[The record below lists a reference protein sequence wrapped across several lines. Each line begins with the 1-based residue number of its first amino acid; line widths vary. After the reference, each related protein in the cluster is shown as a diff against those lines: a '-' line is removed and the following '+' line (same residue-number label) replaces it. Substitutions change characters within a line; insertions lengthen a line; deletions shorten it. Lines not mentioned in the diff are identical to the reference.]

1 MRRLLVLLLALVAA
15 IGLAVTPA
23 AADDGDKGIIGGGV
37 EITCNVAGGL
47 IYDAISGTSD
57 GSDMCDRVGSA
68 AAKKVDEAWK
78 AVQNSILGDINDTA
92 ADVAKWMIKK
102 VLTVA
107 LLGPS
112 LDLEATGLFG
122 RDATLAGML
131 TWLGLLIATAG
142 AMWQL
147 ARMAV
152 TGQTKYAGQAMMGWV
167 QNTLISAAGV
177 GLIALLLTVGDAM
190 TTGLVESTFKDDGQ
204 AYETIV
210 KVMVPESIA
219 NPITMLAVVS
229 VLLLIGFIVLIMV
242 FLRQS
247 IIPIQCLLLPI
258 AGAGR
263 VGGDATRQW
272 LPRLVTSICVV
283 IAYKPILAIIIC
295 TGFSEFGKAQTL
307 AEWLRGCATLLLAVL
322 APGPLTK
329 VFAPF
334 GEAVGA
340 GMAGGGAMGAVS
352 GAASYVA
359 GRSGSDDRDKGGSAP
374 SQGMTPMEYAAFVEQ
389 SMGRQGGSGQGGDN
403 GQDAQ
408 AQASRNEAAQV
419 PRQAGSADAGSPA
432 AQPGAGAV
440 GQSAGVQAGAGQ
452 AAAAGTGA
460 GIAIQVLDG
469 VNHTVQAASEQ
480 IADGGSPH

>member
-1 MRRLLVLLLALVAA
+1 MRRLVVLLLALVAA
-15 IGLAVTPA
+15 IGLAVSPA
-23 AADDGDKGIIGGGV
+23 AADDGDNGIIGGGV
-37 EITCNVAGGL
+37 QIACDLPAGL
-47 IYDAISGTSD
+47 LVDAVTGSSQ
-57 GSDMCDRVGSA
+57 GSDMCDRVGSE
-68 AAKKVDEAWK
+68 AAKKVDQAWK
-78 AVQNSILGDINDTA
+78 AVRDSLLGDVIDTA
-92 ADVAKWMIKK
+92 ADAAKWMIKK

-112 LDLEATGLFG
+112 LDLRATGLFG

-131 TWLGLLIATAG
+131 TWLGLLIATVG

-167 QNTLISAAGV
+167 QNTVVSAAGV
-177 GLIALLLTVGDAM
+177 GLVALLLAAGDAM
-190 TTGLVESTFKDDGQ
+190 TTGLVDATFKDDGQ

-210 KVMVPESIA
+210 KTMVPAGVS
-219 NPITMLAVVS
+219 NPITMLCVVA
-229 VLLLIGFIVLIMV
+229 VLLLIGFIQLVMV

-307 AEWLRGCATLLLAVL
+307 AEWLRGCATLVLAVL
-322 APGPLTK
+322 APGPLTRI
-329 VFAPF
+329 FAPF

-340 GMAGGGAMGAVS
+340 GMAGGGALGAVA
-352 GAASYVA
+352 GAASFVA
-359 GRSGSDDRDKGGSAP
+359 GRSSKGDDGKDGGSSA
-374 SQGMTPMEYAAFVEQ
+374 QQMTPMEYAAFVEQ
-389 SMGRQGGSGQGGDN
+389 SMGRQGGGGQGGESGRDV
-403 GQDAQ
+403 Q
-408 AQASRNEAAQV
+408 AQASRNEAQV
-419 PRQAGSADAGSPA
+419 PRQAGSADAGPA
-432 AQPGAGAV
+432 APQP
-440 GQSAGVQAGAGQ
+440 
-452 AAAAGTGA
+452 GTGA
-460 GIAIQVLDG
+460 TGPAGQPTGAQTGAGLGAAALGIQVLDG
-469 VNHTVQAASEQ
+469 VNNTVQGASQQ
-480 IADGGSPH
+480 IADGGNTQ